1 MKNKKWTAIVI
12 SVIVLMLAACGAE
25 DESGAD
31 AKSDDSSA
39 NSGAERELIVSHFLP
54 NNHPIQANILEVFLK
69 DLEEQTDGR
78 ISWEMY
84 SAGALGEPN
93 AQYDMAVTGTADIA
107 LSVHGFTPGR
117 FPLVS
122 IVELPFLV
130 ETAGESTELLWTLY
144 EEFDEFKDEHA
155 DTTPLWLFTVDPAQ
169 LISADKKIENPEDLK
184 GLRVRSPSPLAN
196 EIIETLGATPVS
208 MPMGEVYDSLQK
220 GVVDVA
226 MVPISEAND
235 YNLHEVI
242 DYVTFG
248 NFSVTPF
255 FSVMNSETFE
265 SFSPEDQELI
275 KEISGKE
282 MVNVAAESAVEAS
295 AEGRKVAEDS
305 GVEIIELSD
314 EQLEKWKDAL
324 QPVYDNWIE
333 NMEKEGYPGKEI
345 FERMEELRK

>member
-1 MKNKKWTAIVI
+1 MKKRLTVI
-12 SVIVLMLAACGAE
+12 LLSFMVFTLAACG
-25 DESGAD
+25 S
-31 AKSDDSSA
+31 SDDTNAETNGSGNSSE
-39 NSGAERELIVSHFLP
+39 NTELIASHFLP
-54 NNHPIQANILEVFLK
+54 DKHPIQSNILDVFLNE
-69 DLEEQTDGR
+69 LEDKSDGR
-78 ISWEMY
+78 ITHDMY

-122 IVELPFLV
+122 IVELPFIA

-144 EEFDEFKDEHA
+144 EEFDEFKVEHD

-169 LISADKKIENPEDLK
+169 LLSANKKIEKPEDLK

-226 MVPISEAND
+226 LAPISEAKD

-242 DYVTFG
+242 DYVTYG

-255 FSVMNSETFE
+255 FTVMNSDTFA
-265 SFSPEDQELI
+265 SFSEDDQQLI
-275 KEISGKE
+275 KDISGEK
-282 MVNVAAESAVEAS
+282 MVNVAAESAIAAS
-295 AEGRKVAEDS
+295 AEGRELAEEN
-305 GVEIIELSD
+305 GVEIFDLSD
-314 EQLEKWKDAL
+314 DVLKEWEEAL
-324 QPVYDNWIE
+324 QPVYDNWIDD
-333 NMEKEGYPGKEI
+333 MESQGYPGKEI
-345 FERMEELRK
+345 FERMEELTK

>member
-1 MKNKKWTAIVI
+1 MRNKLAVFLLSFMLLI
-12 SVIVLMLAACGAE
+12 LAACGGGAS
-25 DESGAD
+25 DDAQAD
-31 AKSDDSSA
+31 AKSSDS
-39 NSGAERELIVSHFLP
+39 GGEKRELIASHFLP
-54 NNHPIQANILEVFLK
+54 DKHPIQANILDVFLEE
-69 DLEEQTDGR
+69 LEEKSNGR
-78 ISWEMY
+78 ITHDMY
-84 SAGALGEPN
+84 SAGALGEPS

-122 IVELPFLV
+122 IVELPFIV
-130 ETAGESTELLWTLY
+130 ESAGESTELLWTLY
-144 EEFDEFKDEHA
+144 EEFDEFQAEHE

-169 LISADKKIENPEDLK
+169 LLSANVKIEKPEDLE

-226 MVPISEAND
+226 LAPISEAKD

-255 FSVMNSETFE
+255 FTVMNTDTFA
-265 SFSPEDQELI
+265 SFSEEDQQLI
-275 KEISGKE
+275 KDISGSQ
-282 MVNVAAESAVEAS
+282 MVDIAAESAVEAS
-295 AEGRKVAEDS
+295 TKGRELAEEN
-305 GVEIIELSD
+305 GVEIIDLSD
-314 EQLEKWKDAL
+314 DMLKEWEAAL
-324 QPVYDNWIE
+324 QPVYDNWVE
-333 NMEKEGYPGKEI
+333 EMESQGYPGKEI
-345 FERMEELRK
+345 FERMEELTK